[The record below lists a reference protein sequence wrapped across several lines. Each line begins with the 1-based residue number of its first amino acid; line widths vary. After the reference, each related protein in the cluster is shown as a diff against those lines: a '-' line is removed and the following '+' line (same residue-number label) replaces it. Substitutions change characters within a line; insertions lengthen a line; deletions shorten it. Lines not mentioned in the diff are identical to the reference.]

1 MKTIFRILI
10 ILAVSALVVGG
21 LVAMRQSAWAS
32 QLLPQG
38 RGGDFGEGFRP
49 GEGFGEGFEPPEGF
63 ERPFGDGDFGG
74 FEGRGGGHGERAGG
88 FSLFGI
94 LGFAQT
100 LIPMTLIIIVV
111 TQIPKLWRTFR
122 LRKASKPV

>member
-10 ILAVSALVVGG
+10 ILAVSALVVAG

-38 RGGDFGEGFRP
+38 RGGEFGEGFRP
-49 GEGFGEGFEPPEGF
+49 GGEFGEGF

-100 LIPMTLIIIVV
+100 LIPMTLIILVV

>member
-1 MKTIFRILI
+1 MKTIIRILI
-10 ILAVSALVVGG
+10 IFAFAALVVGG

-38 RGGDFGEGFRP
+38 RGGE
-49 GEGFGEGFEPPEGF
+49 FGEGFEPPQGFQPPEGF
-63 ERPFGDGDFGG
+63 ERPFGEGDFGEFG
-74 FEGRGGGHGERAGG
+74 ERSGRGERGGG

-100 LIPMTLIIIVV
+100 LIPMTLIIIVF
-111 TQIPKLWRTFR
+111 TQIPKLWHAFR
-122 LRKASKPV
+122 LRQKTKTSS